1 MKGFAPCRRP
11 LNSGFDDTTLRCL
24 DTLLIADH
32 LYPIGGSR
40 ACLLRSILAAGD
52 GFGSH
57 LGGLGDILGM
67 GWVPDWPGDR
77 QNGLDCTP
85 ARAGALFYQDPGIQ
99 GTAKVGGDLP
109 LLGPTINL
117 TTA

>member
-11 LNSGFDDTTLRCL
+11 LNSGFDDTTIRYF
-24 DTLLIADH
+24 DGLLTAGH

-40 ACLLRSILAAGD
+40 AWLLRSILAACD

-67 GWVPDWPGDR
+67 GWVPDSPG
-77 QNGLDCTP
+77 GH
-85 ARAGALFYQDPGIQ
+85 AMG
-99 GTAKVGGDLP
+99 
-109 LLGPTINL
+109 
-117 TTA
+117 

>member
-1 MKGFAPCRRP
+1 M
-11 LNSGFDDTTLRCL
+11 TLRCF
-24 DTLLIADH
+24 DGLLTAGH
-32 LYPIGGSR
+32 LYPIGDSW

-77 QNGLDCTP
+77 PMGWIALAP
-85 ARAGALFYQDPGIQ
+85 GREGRPKARVIWSFWALLSIKQLPDSRNVHLR
-99 GTAKVGGDLP
+99 TA
-109 LLGPTINL
+109 
-117 TTA
+117 

>member
-1 MKGFAPCRRP
+1 MEGFAPCRRP
-11 LNSGFDDTTLRCL
+11 LNSGFDDRTIRCF
-24 DTLLIADH
+24 DGLLIANH
-32 LYPIGGSR
+32 LYPIGGPR

-57 LGGLGDILGM
+57 LGGFGDILGM
-67 GWVPDWPGDR
+67 RWVPDWPGDR

-85 ARAGALFYQDPGIQ
+85 AWAGALFYQDPGIQ
-99 GTAKVGGDLP
+99 NLFKVEGDLRVW
-109 LLGPTINL
+109 GCTINQ

>member
-11 LNSGFDDTTLRCL
+11 LNSGFDDTTIRCF
-24 DTLLIADH
+24 DGLLTAGH

-52 GFGSH
+52 GFGCH

-67 GWVPDWPGDR
+67 GWGPDWPGDR
-77 QNGLDCTP
+77 QNGLDCIL
-85 ARAGALFYQDPGIQ
+85 ARAGALFYQDPGMQ
-99 GTAKVGGDLP
+99 GTAKVEGDLS
-109 LLGPTINL
+109 LLGPTINQ

>member
-11 LNSGFDDTTLRCL
+11 LNSGFDDTTIRCF
-24 DTLLIADH
+24 DGLLTADH

-40 ACLLRSILAAGD
+40 ACLLRSILEAGD

-77 QNGLDCTP
+77 PMGWI
-85 ARAGALFYQDPGIQ
+85 ALPPGREHCFTRIQ
-99 GTAKVGGDLP
+99 GSRG
-109 LLGPTINL
+109 
-117 TTA
+117 

>member
-1 MKGFAPCRRP
+1 MRSYCIYIYIYLKGFAPCRRP

-77 QNGLDCTP
+77 PKGWI
-85 ARAGALFYQDPGIQ
+85 ALPPGREHCFTRIQ
-99 GTAKVGGDLP
+99 GSRGRPKCKV
-109 LLGPTINL
+109 I
-117 TTA
+117 